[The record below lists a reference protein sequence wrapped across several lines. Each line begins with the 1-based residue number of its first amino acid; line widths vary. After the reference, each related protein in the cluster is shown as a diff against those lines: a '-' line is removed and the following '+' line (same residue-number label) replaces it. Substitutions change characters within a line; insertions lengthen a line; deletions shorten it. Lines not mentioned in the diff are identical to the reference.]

1 VNRTA
6 GGTLHATWLIGLSA
20 LFSLRVL
27 GQLIQVLSPVSFL
40 PALESWQGSSI
51 PYWALLGIQLAI
63 IALVVILARR
73 IHYGRLIPNRRIG
86 CILLILGAVYFTVML
101 ARLVLG
107 LTVLSGHPWFAKPIP
122 AFFHLVL
129 AGMVLT
135 IGHYHW
141 RRRT

>member
-1 VNRTA
+1 VTSSHE
-6 GGTLHATWLIGLSA
+6 GKIYTYWLFGLSA

-27 GQLIQVLSPVSFL
+27 GQLIQVAFPVGFL
-40 PALESWQGSSI
+40 PALEAWQGSSI
-51 PYWALLGIQLAI
+51 PYGVLLGIQVAI
-63 IALVVILARR
+63 IALVLLLARR
-73 IHYGRLIPNRRIG
+73 IRYGTLIPNRRMG
-86 CILLILGAVYFTVML
+86 GILLTLGAVYFTVML

-107 LTVLSGHPWFAKPIP
+107 LTVLSDHPWFAKPIP

-141 RRRT
+141 RHRS

>member
-1 VNRTA
+1 MNRTA
-6 GGTLHATWLIGLSA
+6 GGKLHATWLIGLSA
-20 LFSLRVL
+20 LFLLRVL
-27 GQLIQVLSPVSFL
+27 GQLIQVLYPVGFL
-40 PALESWQGSSI
+40 PSLESWQGSSI
-51 PYWALLGIQLAI
+51 PYGVLLGIQLAI
-63 IALVVILARR
+63 IALVLLIARR
-73 IHYGRLIPNRRIG
+73 IHLGRVIPNRRIG
-86 CILLILGAVYFTVML
+86 AILLILGAVYFTVML

-141 RRRT
+141 RRRS